1 LSFKPLTGT
10 IVKKINNTWY
20 APNENGIF
28 MFEVPV
34 DKVEY
39 PTTRFFRDDLALII
53 DTHGINMLVEQ
64 AINSNA
70 TVVVGCCDAP
80 SKIKAALY
88 LNEKGIKVICNTDKY
103 LSLLLGQTNLTI
115 GSAPFESNNGSVV
128 IGNRPLVFNFNE
140 EIIVEN
146 ATEDYSLSY
155 YSTPTIYFSHF
166 PELKLTYVTIN
177 GFNQTSMLVGKAQ
190 ENKAHI
196 IAARVY
202 NENDYAVLKRWLED
216 SEKNKLLLFH
226 SISYPYG
233 YLLFQEYPNQTT
245 FGDIMPIFS

>member
-1 LSFKPLTGT
+1 LIWKSLDNDFRANLDWHLLLGQEPDYQFEDYSLPESNYNISFASKFAIGNSYLTISSNDTLVSQVDRVNRDWLSSQLNDPYSTDLLTIFSEGYDVNDIGWHEGGRLKQYNLSFKPLTGT

-88 LNEKGIKVICNTDKY
+88 
-103 LSLLLGQTNLTI
+103 
-115 GSAPFESNNGSVV
+115 
-128 IGNRPLVFNFNE
+128 
-140 EIIVEN
+140 
-146 ATEDYSLSY
+146 
-155 YSTPTIYFSHF
+155 
-166 PELKLTYVTIN
+166 
-177 GFNQTSMLVGKAQ
+177 
-190 ENKAHI
+190 
-196 IAARVY
+196 
-202 NENDYAVLKRWLED
+202 
-216 SEKNKLLLFH
+216 
-226 SISYPYG
+226 
-233 YLLFQEYPNQTT
+233 
-245 FGDIMPIFS
+245 